1 MRIRVTPAAVVGTT
15 ALVIALSGTAVAATG
30 GAFSLG
36 RTNTTTANTII
47 KNTKGTTIVFDAK
60 KGIAPFSVNGNK
72 VKVPGL
78 NADLLDGLDSTKLQL
93 RVSGQCGST
102 AISAVSATGSVTC
115 MTSHHLFFTSGTAT
129 FTVPTGITQI
139 ELMARGGGGS
149 GGNSGTTANLGR
161 GGGGGQGG
169 VTTTL
174 VSVTAGQLYTV
185 NVGAGGVAPT
195 AAAAD
200 GNAGGKSNVI
210 LSPSTDATK
219 FDAAA
224 NGGAAGDG
232 ATLCSG
238 TGANGGAGGTAPGPT
253 ATGAL
258 GLTGTPGLVGTDAGT
273 GTATTCATGGVGGG
287 AGYAGAGG
295 DGGTP
300 DTTTAVAAKP
310 GISGLVEVT
319 LLD

>member
-30 GAFSLG
+30 GVFSLG
-36 RTNTTTANTII
+36 HTNTTTSNTII
-47 KNTKGTTIVFDAK
+47 KNTKGTALVFAAK
-60 KGIAPFSVNGNK
+60 KGVAPFSVNGDK
-72 VKVPGL
+72 VKVPSL
-78 NADLLDGLDSTKLQL
+78 NADLLDGIDSAKLQL
-93 RVSGQCGST
+93 RVTGQCGST

-129 FTVPTGITQI
+129 FTVPAGITQV
-139 ELMARGGGGS
+139 ELLARGGGGS

-185 NVGAGGVAPT
+185 NVGAGGAVAT
-195 AAAAD
+195 GSAAD
-200 GNAGGKSNVI
+200 GNPGTRSTVI

-219 FDAAA
+219 FDAVA
-224 NGGAAGDG
+224 NGGAAGGG
-232 ATLCSG
+232 ATLCAS
-238 TGANGGAGGTAPGPT
+238 TGGPGGNGGTAPGPT

-258 GLTGTPGLVGTDAGT
+258 GLSGTAGAAGTDAGVT
-273 GTATTCATGGVGGG
+273 TACTTGGVGGG

-300 DTTTAVAAKP
+300 DATTPVAAKA
-310 GISGLVEVT
+310 GTSGLVEVT